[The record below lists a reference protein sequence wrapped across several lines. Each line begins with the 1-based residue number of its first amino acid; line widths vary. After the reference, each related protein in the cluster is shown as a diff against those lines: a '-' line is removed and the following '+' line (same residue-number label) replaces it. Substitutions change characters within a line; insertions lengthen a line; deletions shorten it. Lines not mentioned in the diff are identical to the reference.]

1 MREFKLIQHYDKHVL
16 YRIDDKR
23 KIDFF
28 NIEVVG
34 DHMTKD
40 EMFYVKIVEF
50 EEFNTSLILT

>member
-16 YRIDDKR
+16 YKVDDKR
-23 KIDFF
+23 SIDFF

-34 DHMTKD
+34 DHID